1 MARRSPQRFDNA
13 VHTMLHLTFQ
23 FTSHIVAS
31 IVIVD
36 GPGLKPMGVSRVVT
50 FMCMCVRRHLKFN
63 GLRY

>member
-1 MARRSPQRFDNA
+1 
-13 VHTMLHLTFQ
+13 MLHFLTFQ
-23 FTSHIVAS
+23 FTSHIVTS

-36 GPGLKPMGVSRVVT
+36 GPGLKPMGVSRVVP